1 MTTELRT
8 QSSITITKPK
18 THLGNKGYTIYK
30 NGLSKEQTEKIV
42 KDLTVKPFVGPGFG
56 SANDESDTYE
66 AYRTN
71 EAKMYVPY
79 FYGLRNFGIPQQVR
93 LDEGDDINLIFSSDL
108 RENQVPVVETFLSH
122 IAEENKKGNPKS
134 GGLLELY
141 TAFGKTA
148 LSLYLVS
155 QLKKKTLVLVH
166 KEFLMNQWIERIRQ
180 FLPEAKIGK
189 IQGET
194 MDVENKDIV
203 LGMIQSISMK
213 VYPTELFSSF
223 GFLIIDETHHI
234 SSKVFSNALF
244 KIVTKYTLGLSATMN
259 RKDNT
264 TWVIKD
270 FLGDILYKSKQREL
284 EQQVIVRAIDYY
296 INDDEFNET
305 VYDYRGNPQYSTM
318 ISRLCESNHRTE
330 FILLV
335 LTDMLRENPHQQI
348 MILAHNRNVLEY
360 LYTAI
365 NHRHITTCGYYLGG
379 MKERDLKATE
389 KQTVVLATYAMAAE
403 ALDIKTLSTL
413 MMITPKTDITQS
425 VGRIL
430 RDKNRSAPLIV
441 DIIDHHQLFKNQWQ
455 KRKTFYKKEGY
466 KIVHTTNSKYVSF
479 SQDSNIGI
487 GIGIGIERKDLD
499 WETIYDPNAVH
510 SSNGKNKGKNKNMDS
525 MDSMD
530 SDSNDKEAILHEKCL
545 IKMKK

>member
-1 MTTELRT
+1 MTTE
-8 QSSITITKPK
+8 IK

-42 KDLTVKPFVGPGFG
+42 KDLTVKPFVGPGFA

-66 AYRTN
+66 AYRAN
-71 EAKMYVPY
+71 EAKIYVPY
-79 FYGLRNFGIPQQVR
+79 FYGLRNFGIPKQVR
-93 LDEGDDINLIFSSDL
+93 LNEGDDINLIFSSDL

-318 ISRLCESNHRTE
+318 ISRLCDSNHRTE

-430 RDKNRSAPLIV
+430 RDKNRSAPLII
-441 DIIDHHQLFKNQWQ
+441 DIIDYHQLFKNQWQ

-466 KIVHTTNSKYVSF
+466 KIIHTTNSKY
-479 SQDSNIGI
+479 SQVCENFGSKT
-487 GIGIGIERKDLD
+487 ERDDLH

-510 SSNGKNKGKNKNMDS
+510 SLNGKHKGKYKN
-525 MDSMD
+525 MD
-530 SDSNDKEAILHEKCL
+530 SDSNDKEDILHEKCL